1 MAEIYSL
8 LPGALCQ
15 ADSLVR
21 LVHSLL
27 ALCDRILRHK
37 TNRLTNRLL
46 QDGSRKAVGHVSLL
60 WLLVTTTRGNLPECN
75 KLGVGRTT
83 TCTRPNPPSNLIYV
97 LHQQPTDFLR
107 VFWCI

>member
-27 ALCDRILRHK
+27 AICDGMLRHK
-37 TNRLTNRLL
+37 RNALANRLL
-46 QDGSRKAVGHVSLL
+46 QDGTRRAISHVSLL
-60 WLLVTTTRGNLPECN
+60 WLLVTMARANLPECN
-75 KLGVGRTT
+75 
-83 TCTRPNPPSNLIYV
+83 
-97 LHQQPTDFLR
+97 
-107 VFWCI
+107 